1 MVSVTS
7 AIDGTTLLETI
18 DVVKVGTNGHG
29 HGHAAQ
35 DRFAKN
41 DIAVVII
48 TLTYI
53 NIFLWAAA
61 LGKQMPF
68 GVCQTRLAQLVER
81 TAFNRVVMGS
91 SPMPGAF
98 LLQPCT
104 RTWRLVVVVVV
115 VVMAVV
121 VFVLVL
127 VFVRRVRSV
136 RLFAWHAFVV
146 ALFAKSNDSVR
157 RNAVVQ

>member
-41 DIAVVII
+41 DMAVVII

-53 NIFLWAAA
+53 NIFLWVAA
-61 LGKQMPF
+61 LEKQMPF
-68 GVCQTRLAQLVER
+68 GVRQTRLAQLVER

-104 RTWRLVVVVVV
+104 RTWRLVLV

-121 VFVLVL
+121 VL

-146 ALFAKSNDSVR
+146 ALFAKSNNSVR